1 MKKSER
7 LHRHLQRVYQ
17 SGLHALANEARRMK
31 ALDDLY
37 DGFGDQHLAE
47 LREGHAQAVLFEG
60 FRADGYY
67 AEAESSYF
75 EGEELRRV
83 DLAVWLPDVRRW
95 LFLEVKPCG
104 PQGGDGKV
112 LADADKLLSDPWDD
126 DRNHLRAVF
135 AFGCRGLLE
144 RGPDRFPGKYAQLST
159 RLAER
164 GFREV
169 GLGRADLADAG
180 FEYVQVGLWVRD
192 GLSPEVE

>member
-1 MKKSER
+1 
-7 LHRHLQRVYQ
+7 
-17 SGLHALANEARRMK
+17 MK
-31 ALDDLY
+31 ALNDLY

-47 LREGHAQAVLFEG
+47 LREGHAQAVLFET

-104 PQGGDGKV
+104 PQSGDGNV
-112 LADADKLLSDPWDD
+112 LSDVEKLLTDPSAD
-126 DRNHLRAVF
+126 DRDQLRAVF
-135 AFGCRGLLE
+135 AFGFRRPLE
-144 RGPDRFPGKYAQLST
+144 RGPDRFPDKYTQLSG
-159 RLAER
+159 RLEEH

-169 GLGRADLADAG
+169 GLGTAELADAG
-180 FEYVQVGLWVRD
+180 FEYLQTGLWVRD
-192 GLSPEVE
+192 GLAV